1 MTQTDEL
8 RLITKVARL
17 YYEHNMR
24 QAEIAEFLGLSQ
36 PSVSRLLKR
45 AQALRIVRTIVTPP
59 NGVYTELEERLAEAF
74 DLKDVVVADAMLDD
88 DEIILRDIGS
98 AAAYYLETTLRSN
111 EIIGISSWS
120 ATLLAMVDAMRDIP
134 GLRKVKVVQILG
146 GIGNPSAETHAT
158 RLVSRLAQLVHGEA
172 VYLPAPGVVGS
183 AESLNVILSD
193 PFVQATMKLMEE
205 VTLALVGIGEV
216 KPSSLLA
223 RSGNVFTEK
232 ELENLRAMGAVGD
245 ILLRFFDCKGQPV
258 DSPFEKRVVGMSLEQ
273 LRRVR
278 RAVGIAGG
286 RRKVEAI
293 RGALRG
299 GLINILITDRFTATR
314 LLEGSRS

>member
-1 MTQTDEL
+1 VTQTDEL

-24 QAEIAEFLGLSQ
+24 QAEIAEFLGISQ
-36 PSVSRLLKR
+36 PSVSRLLRR
-45 AQALRIVRTIVTPP
+45 AQALRIVRTIVSPP
-59 NGVYTELEERLAEAF
+59 NGVYTELEERLADAYG
-74 DLKDVVVADAMLDD
+74 LKDVVVADAMLDD
-88 DEIILRDIGS
+88 DEIILRDIGA
-98 AAAYYLETTLRSN
+98 AAAYYLETTLRPN
-111 EIIGISSWS
+111 EVVGISSWS

-146 GIGNPSAETHAT
+146 GIGNPAAETHAT

-172 VYLPAPGVVGS
+172 IFLPAPGVVGS
-183 AESLNVILSD
+183 AESLKVILSD
-193 PFVQATMKLMEE
+193 PFVQATMRLMEE

-223 RSGNVFTEK
+223 RSGNIFSER

-245 ILLRFFDCKGQPV
+245 ILLRFFDCKGNPV
-258 DSPFEKRVVGMSLEQ
+258 DSPIEKRVVGMSLEQ
-273 LRRVR
+273 LKQVR

-293 RGALRG
+293 RGALKG
-299 GLINILITDRFTATR
+299 GLINILITDRFTAMR
-314 LLEGSRS
+314 LLE

>member
-1 MTQTDEL
+1 MAQTDEL

-24 QAEIAEFLGLSQ
+24 QTEIADFLGLSQ
-36 PSVSRLLKR
+36 SSVSRMLKR
-45 AQALRIVRTIVTPP
+45 AQNLRIVRTIVTPP
-59 NGVYTELEERLAEAF
+59 NGVFTDLEEHLA
-74 DLKDVVVADAMLDD
+74 DIYNLKDVVVTDAMLDD
-88 DEIILRDIGS
+88 DEMILRDIGS

-134 GLRKVKVVQILG
+134 GLRKIKVVQILG
-146 GIGNPSAETHAT
+146 GIGNPAAETHAT

-172 VYLPAPGVVGS
+172 IFLPAPGVVGS
-183 AESLNVILSD
+183 EESLQVILRD
-193 PFVQATMKLMEE
+193 PFVQASMKLMEE
-205 VTLALVGIGEV
+205 VTFALVGIGEV

-223 RSGNVFTEK
+223 RSGNVFTEG
-232 ELENLRAMGAVGD
+232 ELKDLRIMGAVGD
-245 ILLRFFDCKGQPV
+245 ILLRFFDHQGNPV

-273 LRRVR
+273 LKRVR

-286 RRKVEAI
+286 KRKVEAI
-293 RGALRG
+293 RGALKG
-299 GLINILITDRFTATR
+299 GLINILITDRFTAMR
-314 LLEGSRS
+314 LLDYQ